1 MINFRAFFAVTL
13 LVFISGCATTHF
25 DAQGHR
31 GARGLAPE
39 NTLIAFDLAITHCV
53 DTLELDV
60 GVTRD
65 GVVVVYHDRNLNPD
79 ITRDQSGGFLP
90 ARGPTIHS
98 LSFSELMQFDVG
110 RINVQ
115 STYGK
120 NYPRSQ
126 GQDGLRAPKLSEVFA
141 RYKNTK
147 SCGAKQLFFNVE
159 TKISPLA
166 PSETLAPEPF
176 ARALIAEIDKAQLR
190 ARVTIQSFDWRTLQI
205 AQKIA
210 PDIATV
216 YLTNEQGA
224 NETVQRG
231 KPGPSPWFDGLDVD
245 DYKGS
250 VPATIAAAGGK
261 IWSPNFKDLTQAN
274 IADAKALKLKI
285 VPWTVNEEA
294 DMRQLISWGV
304 DGLISD
310 FPDVL
315 LRVRKSMNK

>member
-1 MINFRAFFAVTL
+1 MLNSRAAFALFL
-13 LVFISGCATTHF
+13 LLCVSGCATTAF

-39 NTLIAFDLAITHCV
+39 NTFIAFDVAMKHCV

-65 GVVVVYHDRNLNPD
+65 GVVVVYHDRTLNPD
-79 ITRDQSGGFLP
+79 ITRDQSGAFLP
-90 ARGPTIHS
+90 ARGAAIHS
-98 LSFSELMQFDVG
+98 LLFNELMQFDVG
-110 RINVQ
+110 RVNPL
-115 STYGK
+115 SAYGK
-120 NYPRSQ
+120 NYPRSE
-126 GQDGLRAPKLSEVFA
+126 GNDGVRAPKLSEVFA
-141 RYKNTK
+141 RYKNVKT
-147 SCGAKQLFFNVE
+147 CGAKPPFFNVE

-166 PSETLAPEPF
+166 PVETLPPEPF
-176 ARALIAEIDKAQLR
+176 VRALIAEIDIAQLR
-190 ARVTIQSFDWRTLQI
+190 SRVSIQSFDWRTLNL
-205 AQKIA
+205 AKKIA

-231 KPGPSPWFDGLDVD
+231 KPGASPWFDGLDVD
-245 DYKGS
+245 AHKSS
-250 VPATIAAAGGK
+250 VPATIAAAGGN
-261 IWSPNFKDLTQAN
+261 IWSPNFRDLTQAN
-274 IADAKALKLKI
+274 ISEAKALNLKVI
-285 VPWTVNEEA
+285 PWTVNEEA

-315 LRVRKSMNK
+315 LRVRQSMNK